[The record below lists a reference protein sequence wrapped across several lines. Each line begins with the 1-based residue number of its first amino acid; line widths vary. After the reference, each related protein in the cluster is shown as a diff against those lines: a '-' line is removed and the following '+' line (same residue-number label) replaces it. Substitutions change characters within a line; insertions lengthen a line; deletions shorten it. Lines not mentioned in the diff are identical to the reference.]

1 MIGIIAELIISWLLL
16 WFIVKNNLSVLGF
29 KPSGNRIIQLL
40 IGIFLAATC
49 CVIYHVTSKISA
61 GNGWRL
67 NEQASFRTLL
77 PGLWWV
83 LKSVLFEELIFR
95 GALLYI
101 AIEKLGIKKA
111 CLLSAACF
119 GIYHWF
125 SYNAFGSPFQMTIIF
140 VMTAVFGYMLA
151 YAFAVTKSL
160 YLPIGLHLGWNFFN
174 IIVFSNGPL
183 GNQILIKANENKS
196 EGILSLVIF
205 LFQIFGLPLL
215 AFWYLRYLKSK
226 DEMPHKKLE
235 EQA

>member
-16 WFIVKNNLSVLGF
+16 WFIVKKNLSVLGF
-29 KPSGNRIIQLL
+29 KPSRNRIIQLFA
-40 IGIFLAATC
+40 GILLAAIC
-49 CVIYHVTSKISA
+49 CIIYHVTSKISA
-61 GNGWRL
+61 NNSWEL
-67 NEQASFRTLL
+67 NQQISFRALL

-111 CLLSAACF
+111 CLFSAICF
-119 GIYHWF
+119 GVYHWF
-125 SYNAFGSPFQMTIIF
+125 SYNAFGNPFQMAIIF

-160 YLPIGLHLGWNFFN
+160 YLPIGLHLGWNLFN

-183 GNQILIKANENKS
+183 GNQILIKANENKP

-215 AFWYLRYLKSK
+215 AFWYLRYLKAK
-226 DEMPHKKLE
+226 DEMEHKKL
-235 EQA
+235 

>member
-1 MIGIIAELIISWLLL
+1 MIGIITELIISWLLL
-16 WFIVKNNLSVLGF
+16 WFIVKKNLSILGF
-29 KPSGNRIIQLL
+29 KPSRKRLIQLFS
-40 IGIFLAATC
+40 GILLAAVC
-49 CVIYHVTSKISA
+49 CIFYHVTSKISA
-61 GNGWRL
+61 NNNWEL
-67 NEQASFRTLL
+67 NKQISFRTLL
-77 PGLWWV
+77 PGVWWV

-101 AIEKLGIKKA
+101 AIDKLGIKKA

-125 SYNAFGSPFQMTIIF
+125 SYNAFGSPFQMAIIF

-151 YAFAVTKSL
+151 YAFAITKSL
-160 YLPIGLHLGWNFFN
+160 YLPFGLHLGWNLFN

-183 GNQILIKANENKS
+183 GNQILLKANENKP

-215 AFWYLRYLKSK
+215 AFWYLRNLKSK
-226 DEMPHKKLE
+226 DEMEHKKQE
-235 EQA
+235 E